1 MLRDIVAP
9 PIATSA
15 TMNSFTHESLKIVI
29 YWIFKLALYSFEAQ
43 VQLSDKN
50 CPAISTCHHDA
61 TQKNNEG
68 DEGHDGTE
76 SHEDDDESPEIH
88 EDDEGATAKG
98 KSKKARISPQYKCSG
113 AKCQYG
119 FNAKN
124 AKVTFYYGSKP
135 CTKTAN
141 ELKMIAATLLG
152 PLQMAASAS
161 NARRVWAHHC
171 KV

>member
-43 VQLSDKN
+43 AQLSDKN

-88 EDDEGATAKG
+88 EDDGRSNSEGEVKE
-98 KSKKARISPQYKCSG
+98 SD
-113 AKCQYG
+113 
-119 FNAKN
+119 
-124 AKVTFYYGSKP
+124 GS
-135 CTKTAN
+135 
-141 ELKMIAATLLG
+141 
-152 PLQMAASAS
+152 
-161 NARRVWAHHC
+161 
-171 KV
+171 

>member
-1 MLRDIVAP
+1 MLSRIHKHFGSVWVERTCCVADWQKNIGTRRAMLRDIVAP

-15 TMNSFTHESLKIVI
+15 TMNSFTHESLKIVMKI
-29 YWIFKLALYSFEAQ
+29 VMYWIFKLALYSFEAQ

-88 EDDEGATAKG
+88 KDDEGSNSEGEVK
-98 KSKKARISPQYKCSG
+98 RHYKMS
-113 AKCQYG
+113 
-119 FNAKN
+119 
-124 AKVTFYYGSKP
+124 
-135 CTKTAN
+135 
-141 ELKMIAATLLG
+141 
-152 PLQMAASAS
+152 
-161 NARRVWAHHC
+161 
-171 KV
+171 